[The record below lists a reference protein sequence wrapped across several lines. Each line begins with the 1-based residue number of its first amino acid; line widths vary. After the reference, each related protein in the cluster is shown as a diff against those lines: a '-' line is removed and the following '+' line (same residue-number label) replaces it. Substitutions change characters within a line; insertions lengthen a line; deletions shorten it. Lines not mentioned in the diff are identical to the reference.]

1 MREKEAKVKNSRFGV
16 VLIGIILMFSTF
28 ISPVCGQDEIEIT
41 AGDVYPP
48 EISTKAFTLKNEG
61 KVKIDG
67 ALGLYYYFYYE
78 QEIVFY
84 GWIVNADTRKTV
96 WHMMTQ
102 RHEFEKGLNRY
113 NQTISLPKGD
123 YEIYYTAQDNYTGRM
138 TERPGFFG
146 RLYYLLFGARKKDAL
161 LESLDLDPLKLT
173 VSGSRRDLEEIDPD
187 ELLERVAKK
196 AVISINRTVNSS
208 RIKRFFR
215 LTEETPL
222 RVYFV
227 GEGDRRNTY
236 DYAWIQD
243 FQTFK
248 SHFFI
253 NPRRTKKAGGG
264 RKNVTVETTVTF
276 PAGDYVV
283 NFISDDSHSYE
294 AWNTLPP
301 DDPRFWGI
309 TLWPVSPEG
318 LKNVVL
324 LNDNKL
330 PDPVLAITEVRNNK
344 RLVRT
349 VKVGK
354 PMDLKVLCIGEGDPY
369 KKIMYDHGWI
379 TKTGAKENLWEMNGR
394 DTNYAGGAVK
404 NRLLCEILHLGIGTY
419 TIGYITDDSHS
430 FANWNSPPPYNPEY
444 WGITLWVTD
453 EKERKSIEIVK

>member
-1 MREKEAKVKNSRFGV
+1 VKNCRFGA
-16 VLIGIILMFSTF
+16 VLIGLTLMFCTLF
-28 ISPVCGQDEIEIT
+28 SPTYGQDEVEIT
-41 AGDVYPP
+41 VGDVYPP
-48 EISTKAFTLKNEG
+48 EMSIKAFTLKSDS

-84 GWIVNADTRKTV
+84 GWIVNANTRKTV

-102 RHEFEKGLNRY
+102 KHEFEKGLNQY

-146 RLYYLLFGARKKDAL
+146 RLYYFLFGTRRKDAL
-161 LESLDLDPLKLT
+161 LEGLDIDPLKLT
-173 VSGSRRDLEEIDPD
+173 ISGSRQDVKEIDAD

-196 AVISINRTVNSS
+196 AVISINRTLNNS
-208 RIKRFFR
+208 RVKRFFR
-215 LTEETPL
+215 LSAETPF
-222 RVYFV
+222 RVYFI

-243 FQTFK
+243 FRNFK
-248 SHFFI
+248 TLFFI

-264 RKNVTVETTVTF
+264 RKNVIVDTTITF

-283 NFISDDSHSYE
+283 NYNSDDSHSYE

-318 LKNVVL
+318 FKNAVL
-324 LNDNKL
+324 LTDDKL
-330 PDPVLAITEVRNNK
+330 PEPLLAITEVRNNK

-349 VKVGK
+349 IKVEK
-354 PMDLKVLCIGEGDPY
+354 PMDIKVLCIGEGDPGR
-369 KKIMYDHGWI
+369 KIMYDHGWI
-379 TKTGAKENLWEMNGR
+379 MKTGAKENLWEMNGR
-394 DTNYAGGAVK
+394 GTNYAGGAVK
-404 NRLLCEILHLGIGTY
+404 NRLLCEILHLGKGTY
-419 TIGYITDDSHS
+419 TVGYITDDSHA
-430 FANWNSPPPYNPEY
+430 FANWNSPPPYNPER
-444 WGITLWVTD
+444 WGITLWITD
-453 EKERKSIEIVK
+453 ERDRKFIEIMK